1 MKKKVLLIALT
12 ILPIILSAQK
22 NIRKDSISLFRITE
36 DNLTSGREI
45 TKSKGYISNIDIQY
59 TVN

>member
-1 MKKKVLLIALT
+1 MKKQILIFSLT
-12 ILPIILSAQK
+12 ILHIILSAQK

-45 TKSKGYISNIDIQY
+45 IKSKGYVSNIDIQS
-59 TVN
+59 NG